1 MFGPGGEGHCSMPT
15 PAELTVV
22 IDGGGGEIEIPT
34 GHGVSHAAAHNGFSG
49 KPRIRWVLVGF
60 WAVASTTCNYT
71 GKTTV

>member
-34 GHGVSHAAAHNGFSG
+34 GHGVSRLAGMCRVVEIHGEDGRLRNRA
-49 KPRIRWVLVGF
+49 RR
-60 WAVASTTCNYT
+60 ST
-71 GKTTV
+71 K

>member
-49 KPRIRWVLVGF
+49 
-60 WAVASTTCNYT
+60 
-71 GKTTV
+71 